1 MEVFDFHCDTLY
13 KSMINDLLLDADIY
27 EFKISDLM
35 KANKWHQCMAVWTP
49 DDRNELPL
57 QFRDKPLI
65 DYFIASAKKLISEC
79 KRLKITFNDINANKS
94 LHLTVENS
102 SILEGNI
109 ENIEFLK
116 KYGVKVATL
125 TWNDSNCIGDGVLA
139 DKPKGATAFG
149 KQVIN
154 EYIKNNIAID
164 VSHTSDDLFYDIASS
179 NPKYILATH
188 SNSREICSNKRNI
201 TDEQF
206 EYIKSK
212 NGVVGLNFHKYF
224 LSDSDSYSIKDIL
237 NHAYHFLSLGGE
249 DNLCIGTDMDGSN
262 LVDGFSTSHDFKLL
276 YNSFIENNF
285 KKSVVDKIFFENGV
299 KFYDKL

>member
-13 KSMINDLLLDADIY
+13 KSMMNDLLLDADIY

-65 DYFIASAKKLISEC
+65 DYFIASAEKLISEC

-188 SNSREICSNKRNI
+188 SNS
-201 TDEQF
+201 
-206 EYIKSK
+206 
-212 NGVVGLNFHKYF
+212 
-224 LSDSDSYSIKDIL
+224 
-237 NHAYHFLSLGGE
+237 
-249 DNLCIGTDMDGSN
+249 
-262 LVDGFSTSHDFKLL
+262 
-276 YNSFIENNF
+276 
-285 KKSVVDKIFFENGV
+285 
-299 KFYDKL
+299 